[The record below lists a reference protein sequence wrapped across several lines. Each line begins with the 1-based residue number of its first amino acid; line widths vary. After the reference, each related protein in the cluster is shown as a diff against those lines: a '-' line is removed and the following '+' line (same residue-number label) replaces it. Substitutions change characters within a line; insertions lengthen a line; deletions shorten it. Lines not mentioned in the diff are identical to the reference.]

1 MFNKWESYDMYVKL
15 SKQIFLFFFAVAF
28 LSSCAMQ
35 ETPRDASSV
44 SSSNT
49 RTLTAPAII
58 DSDEDFIDIRYAQ
71 MSMGFDP
78 SCNPNR
84 LMRDEL
90 NECAKLP
97 ENVKEI
103 AMKHCEA
110 HSKKAVFL
118 GNRTTLLQMT
128 LSKFKCE

>member
-1 MFNKWESYDMYVKL
+1 MYIRL
-15 SKQIFLFFFAVAF
+15 SKQIFLFFFTVAF

-58 DSDEDFIDIRYAQ
+58 DSDENFIDIRYAQ

-78 SCNPNR
+78 NCNPNR

-110 HSKKAVFL
+110 NGKKAVFL